1 MGEHEPKPREM
12 ERANTRGL
20 HSCSRGQSG
29 PECGDRNPG
38 MHVRGS
44 SLPAR
49 AARRL
54 TWRNV
59 RESFLEMPMLVG
71 DGELASVFLQFSN
84 ALGDGRNFL
93 LPHSASALS
102 RLRFR

>member
-1 MGEHEPKPREM
+1 MGELKPEPREM

-44 SLPAR
+44 VFAGTSRPKADLAQCAR
-49 AARRL
+49 
-54 TWRNV
+54 
-59 RESFLEMPMLVG
+59 E
-71 DGELASVFLQFSN
+71 
-84 ALGDGRNFL
+84 
-93 LPHSASALS
+93 LS
-102 RLRFR
+102 RDADAPQ

>member
-38 MHVRGS
+38 MHLRGS
-44 SLPAR
+44 
-49 AARRL
+49 
-54 TWRNV
+54 
-59 RESFLEMPMLVG
+59 
-71 DGELASVFLQFSN
+71 VF
-84 ALGDGRNFL
+84 
-93 LPHSASALS
+93 ASAIRTEADLAKCARELS
-102 RLRFR
+102 RDANAPR